1 MISNI
6 RVTKRNGTLEPLNLE
21 KFHRVVSWACE
32 GISGVS
38 PSEIELKSQLQ
49 FFDKIKTSDVQ
60 ETLIKAA
67 SELITEDTPGYQF
80 VASRLINYHLR
91 KQVYNQPN
99 PVDLYTHV
107 LNVIDKGYY
116 DADILSY
123 YTEGDLDWLNT
134 QLHHDRDFNIA
145 YAGMEQFRGKYL
157 VKNRVTG
164 EIFETPQMAYMLI
177 AMCLFRNYPKETR
190 LKWVKDYYDA
200 ISTFEISLPTPIMAG
215 LRTTEKQFSSCVLIE
230 TGDSLDS
237 IFTTAHAIGKYVSQ
251 KAGIGI
257 GAGRIRAIGS
267 PIRNGDTAHTGV
279 IPFYRLF
286 QSAVKSCSQ
295 GGVRG
300 GAATLHYPLWHLELE
315 DLLVL
320 KNNKGTE
327 DNRLRKMDY
336 SVQLNKVMYERLL
349 TGGNITLFSPS
360 DVPCLYDNFFKST
373 DHFRALYEAAEKNPK
388 IRKKT
393 VPAIDL
399 FSALLQERKDTGR
412 IYIQNV
418 DHCNDH
424 GSFIK
429 EVAPIKMS
437 NLCLAGDTWL
447 TVQLLN
453 GDIKDIQLKDLV
465 ESKEPFNVLSRNIKT
480 GDNQFKKVTARAK
493 TGINRKVMRITD
505 QYGNSIVCT
514 PEHKI
519 YTKNRGYVEA
529 KDLTSTDIL
538 QSLNYH

>member
-49 FFDKIKTSDVQ
+49 FFDKIKTSEVQ

-99 PVDLYTHV
+99 PVDLHTHI

-123 YTEGDLDWLNT
+123 YTEKDLDWLNT

-237 IFTTAHAIGKYVSQ
+237 IFTTAHAIGRYVSK

-279 IPFYRLF
+279 FPFYRLF
-286 QSAVKSCSQ
+286 QSAVKSCC
-295 GGVRG
+295 V
-300 GAATLHYPLWHLELE
+300 TP
-315 DLLVL
+315 
-320 KNNKGTE
+320 
-327 DNRLRKMDY
+327 
-336 SVQLNKVMYERLL
+336 
-349 TGGNITLFSPS
+349 
-360 DVPCLYDNFFKST
+360 
-373 DHFRALYEAAEKNPK
+373 
-388 IRKKT
+388 
-393 VPAIDL
+393 
-399 FSALLQERKDTGR
+399 
-412 IYIQNV
+412 
-418 DHCNDH
+418 
-424 GSFIK
+424 
-429 EVAPIKMS
+429 
-437 NLCLAGDTWL
+437 DTW
-447 TVQLLN
+447 
-453 GDIKDIQLKDLV
+453 V
-465 ESKEPFNVLSRNIKT
+465 EVIDE
-480 GDNQFKKVTARAK
+480 D
-493 TGINRKVMRITD
+493 
-505 QYGNSIVCT
+505 
-514 PEHKI
+514 E
-519 YTKNRGYVEA
+519 
-529 KDLTSTDIL
+529 
-538 QSLNYH
+538 